1 MWFLYSQSITTYD
14 SDVKIRPQR
23 ISPWAGIFA
32 VTFLFQLYRG
42 ERTDSIIFFIATL
55 VIALEPAMRREI
67 IKIPTIS
74 LDRRTLWAVAL
85 SGALLM
91 SYVPRGDKFL
101 VFIFLA
107 IAILLFLELWGM
119 KAHRVKADELVRKSQ
134 RIWISLAVFIC
145 LIELGA
151 LISARI
157 SGDEAKYATISEL
170 VVPVLDTSM
179 NRFGFGLLWLL
190 IGWLVIRHWEQ
201 R

>member
-1 MWFLYSQSITTYD
+1 MWFLYSQSFTTYD
-14 SDVKIRPQR
+14 SDVKKRLQR
-23 ISPWAGIFA
+23 ISPWAGMFA
-32 VTFLFQLYRG
+32 ITFLFQLYRG
-42 ERTDSIIFFIATL
+42 EQTDSIIFFVATL
-55 VIALEPAMRREI
+55 IIALEPAIRRQI
-67 IKIPTIS
+67 FRIPSIS
-74 LDRRTLWAVAL
+74 LDRRTLWAIAL
-85 SGALLM
+85 SGALLI

-119 KAHRVKADELVRKSQ
+119 KAHRVKPDELVRKSQ
-134 RIWISLAVFIC
+134 RIWISLAVLIC

-201 R
+201 Q

>member
-1 MWFLYSQSITTYD
+1 VKERLQS
-14 SDVKIRPQR
+14 

-32 VTFLFQLYRG
+32 ATFLFQLYRG
-42 ERTDSIIFFIATL
+42 EQTDSIIFFTATL
-55 VIALEPAMRREI
+55 IISLEPAIRRQI
-67 IKIPTIS
+67 IRVPSITM
-74 LDRRTLWAVAL
+74 DRRTLWAIAL

-101 VFIFLA
+101 VFIFLTLA
-107 IAILLFLELWGM
+107 IILFLELWGM
-119 KAHRVKADELVRKSQ
+119 KAHRTRPDVLARKSQ
-134 RIWISLAVFIC
+134 RIWISLAILIC

-157 SGDEAKYATISEL
+157 SGNEAKFATISEL

-179 NRFGFGLLWLL
+179 NRFGFSLLWLL

>member
-1 MWFLYSQSITTYD
+1 M
-14 SDVKIRPQR
+14 
-23 ISPWAGIFA
+23 FA
-32 VTFLFQLYRG
+32 ITFLFQLYRG
-42 ERTDSIIFFIATL
+42 EQTDSIIFFVATL
-55 VIALEPAMRREI
+55 IIALEPAIRRQI
-67 IKIPTIS
+67 FRIPSIS
-74 LDRRTLWAVAL
+74 LDRRTLWAIAL
-85 SGALLM
+85 SGALLI

-119 KAHRVKADELVRKSQ
+119 KAHRVKPDELVRKSQ
-134 RIWISLAVFIC
+134 RIWISLAVLIC

-201 R
+201 Q